1 MQSNQCL
8 NFHQSLFQYQVILQ
22 ANCEALIIITADKIL
37 IFFFSDKI
45 RLEIS
50 CESSAKQMIHM
61 KCQVLFP
68 PEINKISFRISSAI
82 IFAEH
87 FRVNKP
93 AAGTCR
99 FVYLSVHCLQMKHS
113 AKNGSFT

>member
-8 NFHQSLFQYQVILQ
+8 NFHQYLFQYQVILQ

-37 IFFFSDKI
+37 IFFSDKI

-50 CESSAKQMIHM
+50 CESSARQMIHM

-68 PEINKISFRISSAI
+68 PKINKINFRISSAI
-82 IFAEH
+82 TFAEH
-87 FRVNKP
+87 FK
-93 AAGTCR
+93 
-99 FVYLSVHCLQMKHS
+99 S
-113 AKNGSFT
+113 